1 MSFYL
6 TFFFFSR
13 KTQVSICGPSTKVKI
28 TKTKQGPKEMGKK
41 EDIRYFLRYLER
53 TLSLLTSPE

>member
-6 TFFFFSR
+6 TFFFFQE
-13 KTQVSICGPSTKVKI
+13 KHKCPSTKVKI